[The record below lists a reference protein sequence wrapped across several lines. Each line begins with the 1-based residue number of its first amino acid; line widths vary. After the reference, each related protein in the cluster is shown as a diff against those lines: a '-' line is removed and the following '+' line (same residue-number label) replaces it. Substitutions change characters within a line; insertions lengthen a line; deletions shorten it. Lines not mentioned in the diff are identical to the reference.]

1 MNLVRRATPQENA
14 GAAERRLSARE
25 ASKRRAALQP
35 LRSDAGNRR
44 RNSLSLAFGKSVEK
58 VDRRAEVARRREMGQ
73 RQAQAA
79 RKTYREM
86 HKENAELVEE
96 VAALRGEAQADKAR
110 ILELS
115 MRLEDEGISPDDLRR
130 MPDLDAPTA
139 DALEEAAGRLD
150 AALDA
155 QRQKIADMKEAT
167 QRMAEQAKVL
177 LREIETF
184 SP

>member
-1 MNLVRRATPQENA
+1 
-14 GAAERRLSARE
+14 
-25 ASKRRAALQP
+25 
-35 LRSDAGNRR
+35 
-44 RNSLSLAFGKSVEK
+44 
-58 VDRRAEVARRREMGQ
+58 MGQ